1 MNIKREFLVFCLKH
15 KKRLPLFF
23 IFMSL
28 FFASFTS
35 VFVIN
40 NYSNAGSSTKLAAL
54 ISNNSMYNSTTLT
67 TNVLLERN
75 KEGHMSDMVRTIN
88 RVQDYYTRYSTSSI
102 YYEGRVGFNFDGGT
116 KVFTVQNEN
125 YVFGEKDSDFSLQPP
140 ILISSANS
148 MTINDEGVAIH
159 DFFKLAM
166 MFDYSTNPK
175 YTTNFVDYDNFC
187 FITKERADYILKE
200 NSTKYSNYGDLI
212 GETLFLTNEMKS
224 TNLRWRIANI
234 FIPYD
239 GTDYDFYQNTYGDF
253 ICAYAATYY
262 YDHYSISFDFGNSDN
277 DNLRNLQ
284 IIFNF
289 ADYNFDCKLNEY
301 NIINKTKFSE
311 IPNMIMEYK
320 ENLGNPGMFILYSS
334 MLLLIPMIILLI
346 CSVYYRLYDMLIVSS
361 FFGFALSYAVFWIIA
376 NANVYYA
383 SFFSNFALMMNIG
396 LFIVYLVLVMLIK
409 YLMLNY
415 VFKNKRKG
423 KEVVIKD
430 EINF

>member
-1 MNIKREFLVFCLKH
+1 MNIKREFLVFYLKH

-75 KEGHMSDMVRTIN
+75 KEGNMSDMVRTIN
-88 RVQDYYTRYSTSSI
+88 QVQEYYTRYSTSSI

-116 KVFTVQNEN
+116 KVFTVQNKN

-148 MTINDEGVAIH
+148 ITINNDGVAIH

-175 YTTNFVDYDNFC
+175 YTTSYVGYKNFC

-200 NSTKYSNYGDLI
+200 NPDKYSNYGDLI
-212 GETLFLTNEMKS
+212 GETLFLTNEMKN
-224 TNLRWRIANI
+224 TDLNWRIANI

-239 GTDYDFYQNTYGDF
+239 GTDYDFYRNTYGDF
-253 ICAYAATYY
+253 ICAYAATNY

-289 ADYNFDCKLNEY
+289 ANYNFDCKLNEY
-301 NIINKTKFSE
+301 NLINKTKFSE

-334 MLLLIPMIILLI
+334 ILSIVPMMVLLI

-361 FFGFALSYAVFWIIA
+361 FFGFALSYALFWIIA
-376 NANVYYA
+376 NANVYYV

-396 LFIVYLVLVMLIK
+396 LFIVYLILIMLIK

-415 VFKNKRKG
+415 VFKNKKKG

-430 EINF
+430 EFNF